1 MDTSCQ
7 PPCPR
12 RIAGSA
18 PALRAAIVPSAQAW
32 VKKGQRRATVPMTA
46 MNPIHFDPAL
56 PISQN
61 AELSLGLHRPF
72 DSSSSFHLFCKRLC
86 MLWILKVNFPHDHTV
101 LRRFE
106 RGK

>member
-1 MDTSCQ
+1 LDEEG
-7 PPCPR
+7 P
-12 RIAGSA
+12 A
-18 PALRAAIVPSAQAW
+18 PGDGTHDGNEPDPFRPGAA
-32 VKKGQRRATVPMTA
+32 
-46 MNPIHFDPAL
+46 D
-56 PISQN
+56 

-106 RGK
+106 RGE